1 MINFI
6 VTYLFIGTIFMVCM
20 ELILDRLGNKTNVD
34 QLRKDIG
41 GWSRLLGI
49 VLWPFGL
56 MIFLAGY
63 LITTFKNDKDEL
75 ESLKLLQEL
84 LEKGTINEDEFINLG
99 IDTNK

>member
-1 MINFI
+1 MA
-6 VTYLFIGTIFMVCM
+6 GM
-20 ELILDRLGNKTNVD
+20 ELLLDRFDQKANIE

-63 LITTFKNDKDEL
+63 FVTTFKNNKDE
-75 ESLKLLQEL
+75 
-84 LEKGTINEDEFINLG
+84 
-99 IDTNK
+99 